1 MFIAKTPVAAGTSS
15 NPATFTH
22 AEEQSTFFVSQT
34 ATKSLSPG
42 GCMFRDCF
50 VRSLPATGLFGHNS
64 TLTRVQLRKLH
75 RWSTKEAQPSVV
87 RAATHET
94 ILSSKF
100 LDDPGGSHSE
110 YSDKD
115 GKKGRRRWRRWRLQR
130 FAECVSNFTAGES
143 GAHEV

>member
-15 NPATFTH
+15 NPTTFTH

-50 VRSLPATGLFGHNS
+50 VCSLPATGLFGHNS

-100 LDDPGGSHSE
+100 LDDPGGSQIRTE
-110 YSDKD
+110 
-115 GKKGRRRWRRWRLQR
+115 KKGRRRWRRWRLQR
-130 FAECVSNFTAGES
+130 FAEICRVCFKLHCRRVGRS
-143 GAHEV
+143 